1 MKYSK
6 IYYGIPMLLALSSC
20 NQNTQTMKQPELGK
34 QSVNILQIDNLEFK
48 DLNKNGTIDIYEDWR
63 LSSEERSKDLVS
75 KMTLEE
81 KAGMLLI
88 ADMRMFN
95 EIFMLDKV
103 DAPKPITA
111 AFNEE
116 DIVIANNQ
124 FTGEPLAYPVMNTVG
139 TTKGI
144 NEYHL
149 RHYIWR
155 TTTAPAD
162 VMAEWANKVQALAE
176 ESRLGIPVIFASN
189 PRNHISA
196 GSMGATASASVGFSK
211 WPSEIG
217 LAAMNDKE
225 TVRQFADMAR
235 QEWAAVGLRKGYMYM
250 ADLATE
256 PRWQR
261 IEGTFGEDPKL
272 AAETMEQIV
281 LGFQKDTLSQGSIAL
296 TTKHFPGGG
305 ATYKGF
311 DPHYTYGRNAV
322 FPGNR
327 LEENMLPF
335 EAAIKAGTSSIM
347 PYYSLP
353 KDTEY
358 EEVAYAYN
366 KGILRDL
373 LRNKLG
379 FKGIIN
385 SDTGPI
391 ESMPWGVDSL
401 SIEKRYIKALDAG
414 VNLFAG
420 NADPSMLIQTL
431 IAHPEAMPF
440 VDESVQLLLKE
451 LFDLGLF
458 ENPYVNVEEATQIVG
473 KEEFVKAGKEAQRKS
488 IVLLRN
494 EENKLPLANSTKVY
508 FEDYQKTYA
517 KNIDA
522 NPGKVITDTYE
533 GIEFVNTPE
542 EADVILLWIKPAI
555 RPLFPADDS
564 PLQVNLSSCAVNVD
578 YINQLTAKKPTIL
591 AINFANPFAIDEI
604 YNEQTKDRFAGI
616 IGTFG
621 VEAEALLDIV
631 SGKANPSGK
640 MPFTTPI
647 NQAVVETNKEDVPGY
662 DEGNAYPLFKFGEGL
677 NYKK

>member
-1 MKYSK
+1 MKYLNVSFASVV
-6 IYYGIPMLLALSSC
+6 LLFLGSC
-20 NQNTQTMKQPELGK
+20 NQKTDAMKQPELGK
-34 QSVNILQIDNLEFK
+34 QSAAIFKVDNLEFK
-48 DLNKNGTIDIYEDWR
+48 DLNKNGKLDPYEDWR

-75 KMTLEE
+75 QMTLEE

-103 DAPKPITA
+103 ETPKDITA
-111 AFNEE
+111 DFNEE
-116 DIVIANNQ
+116 DIVLDKNQ

-144 NEYHL
+144 TQNHM
-149 RHYIWR
+149 RHFIWR
-155 TTTAPAD
+155 TTTAPAN
-162 VMAEWANKVQALAE
+162 VMAEWSNKVQALAE
-176 ESRLGIPVIFASN
+176 QSRLGIPVIFASN

-217 LAAMNDKE
+217 FAAMNDKE
-225 TVRQFADMAR
+225 TVRQFAEMAR
-235 QEWAAVGLRKGYMYM
+235 QEWASVGLRKGYMYM

-272 AAETMEQIV
+272 AAEVMEQIV
-281 LGFQKDTLSQGSIAL
+281 LGFQGDTLNNTSIAL

-311 DPHYTYGRNAV
+311 DPHYTYGRDAV

-335 EAAIKAGTSSIM
+335 KAAIKAGTSSIM

-353 KDTEY
+353 KDTKY

-373 LRNKLG
+373 LREELG

-401 SIEKRYIKALDAG
+401 TIEKRYVKALEAG
-414 VNLFAG
+414 INLFAG
-420 NADPSMLIQTL
+420 NADPSLLIKTL
-431 IAHPEAMPF
+431 KAHPEVMPL
-440 VDESVQLLLKE
+440 VDESVELLLKE
-451 LFDLGLF
+451 LFDLRLF
-458 ENPYVNVEEATQIVG
+458 ENPYVDVENATKTVG
-473 KEEFVKAGKEAQRKS
+473 KADFVAAGKEAQRKS
-488 IVLLRN
+488 VVLLRN
-494 EENKLPLANSTKVY
+494 EQKQLPLAKGTKVY
-508 FEDYQKTYA
+508 FEDYQKTY
-517 KNIDA
+517 
-522 NPGKVITDTYE
+522 GKVDALAGKVFDKTYDGIT
-533 GIEFVNTPE
+533 FVKTPE

-555 RPLFPADDS
+555 RPLFPSDSS
-564 PLQVNLSSCAVNVD
+564 PLKVNLSNCAINVD
-578 YINQLTAKKPTIL
+578 YVNKLTAKKPTIL
-591 AINFANPFAIDEI
+591 AVNFANPFVIDEI
-604 YNEQTKDRFAGI
+604 YNDNTKDRFVGV

-621 VEAEALLDIV
+621 ISEDALLDVV
-631 SGKANPSGK
+631 SGKFKPTGK

-647 NQAVVETNKEDVPGY
+647 SQQAVETNKEDVPGY
-662 DEGNAYPLFKFGEGL
+662 DEGPDYPLFKFGEGL
-677 NYKK
+677 SY